1 MKTPI
6 IYFVFLFLI
15 IVNACREKAE
25 IIMESTK
32 VNFNKTENYVEGKV
46 TFRIKGKSSGLK
58 TPAIY
63 SVIFQSD
70 GKCQFCTSVEDMEE
84 FEPDCEDYTYSI
96 VEDMVIVKNENSPMR
111 FSIENVENENCDLV
125 LMTNTGR

>member
-6 IYFVFLFLI
+6 FYFVFLFLI
-15 IVNACREKAE
+15 IVNACSENAE

-32 VNFNKTENYVEGKV
+32 VNFNKTENYIEGKV

-58 TPAIY
+58 TPTIY

-70 GKCQFCTSVEDMEE
+70 GKCQYCLSHEGVEE
-84 FEPDCEDYTYSI
+84 FLPCEDCTYSI